1 MKKGHFTL
9 ENLDKYDN
17 PDSPFRYSTVRNSLP
32 THDIGGAGLQIES
45 RNAAKVDT
53 TIGAKTLC

>member
-1 MKKGHFTL
+1 VKKGHFGL

-17 PDSPFRYSTVRNSLP
+17 SNLASGHTPVRNSLP
-32 THDIGGAGLQIES
+32 THDIVGEGLQIES
-45 RNAAKVDT
+45 RYAFKPDT